1 MARGIRTT
9 VGLGAVCLGLAVPAC
24 GDGGSKGVSKAE
36 YLGRASRVCRDGNE
50 ALTKASDEVFAAL
63 PPGQKLSRPEIEEFV
78 RTTVVPTLRD
88 QIGRLRAIP
97 APKGRQ
103 GRVDQIYDALD
114 RGLGE
119 LERDPGKLVDG
130 SNVFAEAEALAKKF
144 GLTVCATT
152 G

>member
-1 MARGIRTT
+1 MRVIAL
-9 VGLGAVCLGLAVPAC
+9 LGAVCLAAGPAC

-36 YLGRASRVCRDGNE
+36 YLGRASRVCQEGNQ
-50 ALTKASDEVFAAL
+50 ALTKASDDVFANV
-63 PPGQKLSRPEIEEFV
+63 PPGQKLSQSEIEQFV

-97 APKGRQ
+97 PPKGRQ
-103 GRVDQIYDALD
+103 GQVDQIYDALD
-114 RGLGE
+114 TGLGE
-119 LERDPGKLVDG
+119 LERNPGKLADG
-130 SNVFAEAEALAKKF
+130 SNVFAEAEALAKKY